1 MRGVSVKNVSVT
13 YSGRKALKNITAEF
27 PPGSLSI
34 VVGLNGSGKTTL
46 IKVVAGLVNYSG
58 NVFIGGVN
66 SDNVPP
72 NLRGVSYVP
81 QNNAL
86 IPNLRVWHNIA
97 IGLIDRERDPQIIKE
112 RVEEVAEVLGIQ
124 HLLNRYPRELSGG
137 EARRV
142 AIARALVVDSD
153 VLLMDEPELSVDIQT
168 WQTILNTILR
178 MSESGKTVI
187 ISTHNFE
194 DLMPYTNVMCLLH
207 EGYALFSGYLTNLRT
222 EDLPLDV
229 RAWLGTVVE
238 ADDIECGESSFC
250 VTLFNGH
257 KIYAGSYKANSRKYL
272 RVAILPKYVVVDQKG
287 PLRGRI
293 VRKIGYYAGRL
304 TVLVDVNGYELV
316 ATSHEALQEGSVAS
330 LKIEKAIPLGGSS

>member
-13 YSGRKALKNITAEF
+13 YSGRKALKNINADF

-46 IKVVAGLVNYSG
+46 LKVVAGLVNYSG
-58 NVFIGGVN
+58 NVFIGGIN
-66 SDNVPP
+66 ADSVPP

-97 IGLIDRERDPQIIKE
+97 IGLIDRERNPQTIKE

-142 AIARALVVDSD
+142 AIARALVVNSD
-153 VLLMDEPELSVDIQT
+153 ILLMDEPELSVDIQT

-178 MSESGKTVI
+178 MRGNGKTIVI
-187 ISTHNFE
+187 TTHNFE
-194 DLMPYTNVMCLLH
+194 DLMPYANIMCLLH
-207 EGYALFSGYLTNLRT
+207 KGDALFSGSLADLRT

-229 RAWLGTVVE
+229 RAWLGTIVE
-238 ADDIECGESSFC
+238 VDDIECGENDFC
-250 VTLFNGH
+250 VALLDGH
-257 KIYAGSYKANSRKYL
+257 KIYAGSYRVNSRKYL
-272 RVAILPKYVVVDQKG
+272 RVAILPKYVVVDQNG
-287 PLRGRI
+287 ILRGRI

-316 ATSHEALQEGSVAS
+316 ATSHGALQEGNSVS
-330 LKIEKAIPLGGSS
+330 LKIEKAIPLGGPS